1 MTVSIIIRGVK
12 YEITRDDILRVA
24 TSVHPAS
31 IRTYYVEVQGKR
43 FPPKQLI
50 RLATGTPWPF
60 NSANARSA
68 LTRLGFHVEAVG

>member
-50 RLATGTPWPF
+50 RLATGTPCPVMGDGWKRQLQ
-60 NSANARSA
+60 SGQVSS
-68 LTRLGFHVEAVG
+68 G